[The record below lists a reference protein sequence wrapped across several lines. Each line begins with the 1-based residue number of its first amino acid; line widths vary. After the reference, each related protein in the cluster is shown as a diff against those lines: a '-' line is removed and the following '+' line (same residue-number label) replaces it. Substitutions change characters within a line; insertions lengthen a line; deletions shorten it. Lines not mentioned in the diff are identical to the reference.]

1 MIDPT
6 NTNLTC
12 IRAKLRPRLIM
23 ATLPTLVLVCLLGPS
38 LAAAQDEKLPKAET
52 ILDKYVEVTGG
63 KAAYAKVKNRVTKS
77 TLDIPAQGMKFNM
90 TIYGARPNKMYILT
104 ESEALGKM
112 EKGVDGKV
120 AWEVNMMTGPQVK
133 EAEERDLMLRMA
145 TFNAAVHWR
154 KLYKKV
160 ECVGIETV
168 NEKPCYKIVLT
179 PETGDPET
187 QYYDKESNLLVKT
200 EMNLKLAMGTIPLES
215 YSSDY
220 KQIDGILFPHKAK
233 ALLMGTER
241 IMTTESIEHNVKLPP
256 DRFKLP
262 AEIQELVD
270 QQKKGE
276 KTQPATP

>member
-1 MIDPT
+1 
-6 NTNLTC
+6 
-12 IRAKLRPRLIM
+12 
-23 ATLPTLVLVCLLGPS
+23 
-38 LAAAQDEKLPKAET
+38 
-52 ILDKYVEVTGG
+52 
-63 KAAYAKVKNRVTKS
+63 
-77 TLDIPAQGMKFNM
+77 MKFNM
-90 TIYGARPNKMYILT
+90 TIYSARPNKLYILT

-145 TFNAAVHWR
+145 TLNAAVHWR

-160 ECVGIETV
+160 ECAGIETV

-200 EMNLKLAMGTIPLES
+200 EMNLKLPMGTIPLES

-241 IMTTESIEHNVKLPP
+241 IMTIESIEHNVKLPP

-270 QQKKGE
+270 QQKKSE